1 MDVTRRELLAGMG
14 GLLAAAACGAQGASS
29 PAPATVPPLGDV
41 LPVRGDFAIPAGQ
54 TWLNSA
60 FIHPIPIAA
69 AHAVRCYL
77 ETRTFREPR
86 LRSGDSL
93 AAEVKAEFAAL
104 VNARPSEISLV
115 QSTSV
120 AENLVVSGLGL
131 PAGDGSVVTDALHFD
146 GSLVLYGELAKRGV
160 DLTIVRLRDWRID
173 LADFERAVRGDTRLV
188 AISLVSWYNGFQ
200 HDLKAVCDIAHAKGA
215 HVYADVIQAAGN
227 TPIDVRATG
236 VDFLACST
244 FKWLMGDFGIG
255 FLYVREDLL
264 DRVVRRTQ
272 IGYGEA
278 DEVMLHYLPSDPP
291 GDAPVTWTLRG
302 DAGGHFE
309 VGTYAQAAVN
319 ALSVSLPWLRR
330 LGPEK
335 IQAHRRPLLE
345 RLHEEMPRRGFT
357 SITPRETPSPLIA
370 FTLPGAEQRFAER
383 LGAAK
388 VSVSLYGDRIRISP
402 SIFNDMRDIEALLD
416 ALS

>member
-1 MDVTRRELLAGMG
+1 M
-14 GLLAAAACGAQGASS
+14 
-29 PAPATVPPLGDV
+29 
-41 LPVRGDFAIPAGQ
+41 
-54 TWLNSA
+54 
-60 FIHPIPIAA
+60 
-69 AHAVRCYL
+69 
-77 ETRTFREPR
+77 
-86 LRSGDSL
+86 
-93 AAEVKAEFAAL
+93 
-104 VNARPSEISLV
+104 

-120 AENLVVSGLGL
+120 PRTCRERAGASGRKGAWCPTAPL
-131 PAGDGSVVTDALHFD
+131 D
-146 GSLVLYGELAKRGV
+146 GSLVLYGELAKRGAS
-160 DLTIVRLRDWRID
+160 LTIVRPRDSRID

-291 GDAPVTWTLRG
+291 GDTPVTWTLRG
-302 DAGGHFE
+302 TRAALRGRD
-309 VGTYAQAAVN
+309 VRQAAVN
-319 ALSVSLPWLRR
+319 ALSVSLPWLAARPR
-330 LGPEK
+330 E

-357 SITPRETPSPLIA
+357 LDH
-370 FTLPGAEQRFAER
+370 
-383 LGAAK
+383 AA
-388 VSVSLYGDRIRISP
+388 
-402 SIFNDMRDIEALLD
+402 
-416 ALS
+416 

>member
-14 GLLAAAACGAQGASS
+14 GLLAAAACGSQGVPS
-29 PAPATVPPLGDV
+29 PAPATTRPLGDA

-60 FIHPIPIAA
+60 FIHPVPVAA
-69 AHAVRCYL
+69 ANAVRTYL

-104 VNARPSEISLV
+104 INAKPAEISLV

-120 AENLVVSGLGL
+120 AENLVVSGLEMPG
-131 PAGDGSVVTDALHFD
+131 GKGGVVTDALHFD

-160 DLTIVRLRDWRID
+160 DLTIVRPHDWRVD
-173 LADFERAVRGDTRLV
+173 LADIERAVRSDIRLV

-200 HDLKAVCDIAHAKGA
+200 HDLKAVCDVAHAKGA
-215 HVYADVIQAAGN
+215 YVYADIIQAAGN
-227 TPIDVRATG
+227 IPIDVRATG
-236 VDFLACST
+236 VDFCACST
-244 FKWLMGDFGIG
+244 FKWLMGDFGVG

-264 DRVVRRTQ
+264 ERVVRRTQ
-272 IGYGEA
+272 IGYAEA
-278 DEVMLHYLPSDPP
+278 DEVLHYLPSDPP
-291 GDAPVTWTLRG
+291 ADTPVTWTFHT
-302 DAGGHFE
+302 DAGGYFE

-335 IQAHRRPLLE
+335 IQAYRRPLLE

-357 SITPRETPSPLIA
+357 PITPRESPSALIA
-370 FTLPGAEQRFAER
+370 FTMGGAEQRFAER

-388 VSVSLYGDRIRISP
+388 VSVSLYGDRVRISP
-402 SIFNDMRDIEALLD
+402 SIFNDMHDIEALLD

>member
-14 GLLAAAACGAQGASS
+14 GLLAAAACGTRGAPS
-29 PAPATVPPLGDV
+29 PAPATTRPLGEA

-60 FIHPIPIAA
+60 FIHPVPVAA
-69 AHAVRCYL
+69 ANAVRTYL

-104 VNARPSEISLV
+104 INAKPAEISLV

-120 AENLVVSGLGL
+120 AENLVVSGLGM
-131 PAGDGSVVTDALHFD
+131 PGGKGGVVTDALHFD

-160 DLTIVRLRDWRID
+160 DLTIVRPRDWRID
-173 LADFERAVRGDTRLV
+173 LADIERAVRSDTRLV
-188 AISLVSWYNGFQ
+188 ALSLVSWYNGFQ
-200 HDLKAVCDIAHAKGA
+200 HDLKAVCDVAHAKGA
-215 HVYADVIQAAGN
+215 YVYADIIQAAGN

-236 VDFLACST
+236 VDFCACST

-264 DRVVRRTQ
+264 ERVVRRTQ
-272 IGYGEA
+272 IGYAEA
-278 DEVMLHYLPSDPP
+278 DEVLHYLPSDPP
-291 GDAPVTWTLRG
+291 ADTPVTWTFRT

-335 IQAHRRPLLE
+335 IQAYRRPLLE
-345 RLHEEMPRRGFT
+345 RLHEEMPRRGFA
-357 SITPRETPSPLIA
+357 SVTPRESPSALIA
-370 FTLPGAEQRFAER
+370 FTMGGAEQRFAER

-388 VSVSLYGDRIRISP
+388 VSVSLYGDRVRISP
-402 SIFNDMRDIEALLD
+402 SIFNDMHDIEALLD